1 VELPRI
7 FLPDVDVR
15 ETTRIVRLEGRIEI
29 FPIDPLARPNAAPDR
44 RSMKI

>member
-7 FLPDVDVR
+7 FLLAADVR
-15 ETTRIVRLEGRIEI
+15 ETIRIGRFEGRIEI
-29 FPIDPLARPNAAPDR
+29 FPISQPAQRNAAPDR